1 VGWEMVDID
10 SHKTI
15 LNQTIAI
22 KHIYTIH
29 YFEKS
34 KNFVFDGEYHDFWEF
49 LYVDKGEIE
58 VIADNTLHRLKQGTI
73 IFHKPNEF
81 HSFYAYHGTAP
92 NLIVMTFECRSR
104 AMKHFENLVLHLQDE
119 ERNLLAQ
126 IIKEGTRA
134 FTFPFEFPL
143 ERKAAP
149 WVGSEQMVKIYL
161 EMFLIRLLRKD
172 ASCDKSTPLSTPA
185 KEKTESDITNAVI
198 RILEDRIHTKVT
210 LEEISETIH
219 IAKTRLKDL
228 FKKKTGHSIMD
239 YFVQMKIENA
249 KVAIREGEHNFTEIS
264 QMLGF
269 SNVHYFSKT
278 FKRITNMSPSEY
290 AKSAQARS

>member
-1 VGWEMVDID
+1 MD
-10 SHKTI
+10 SLRTV
-15 LNQTIAI
+15 LNQTIDI
-22 KHIYTIH
+22 KHIFTIH

-34 KNFVFDGEYHDFWEF
+34 KNFVFSGEYHDFWEF

-58 VIADNTLHRLKQGTI
+58 VMADTNIHRLKQGTI

-92 NLIVMTFECRSR
+92 NLIIMTFACRSK
-104 AMKHFENLVLHLQDE
+104 AMKYFENKVLSLQDE

-126 IIKEGTRA
+126 IIKEGTHA
-134 FTFPFEFPL
+134 FTFPFEYPL
-143 ERKAAP
+143 ERKSTQLI
-149 WVGSEQMVKIYL
+149 GSEQLVKNYL
-161 EMFLIRLLRKD
+161 ETFLIRLLRKG
-172 ASCDKSTPLSTPA
+172 ASSDHSTPLSTPA
-185 KEKTESDITNAVI
+185 KEKTENDITNAMI
-198 RILEDRIHTKVT
+198 TFLKERIHTKVSI
-210 LEEISETIH
+210 EEISEATH

-228 FKKKTGHSIMD
+228 FKKKTGSSIME

-249 KVAIREGEHNFTEIS
+249 KLAIREGEYNFTEIS